1 MALHGYLIER
11 YNNMAG
17 SYTCY
22 RLTEEA
28 AIRGMDLQLIGI
40 EDTYIQDGVLFNNGK
55 RMQPCDF
62 VINRFKIGKLREQIN
77 ALARRTYNPSDAFA
91 RYINKYDQVR
101 TLHSD
106 EFIIPQYI
114 LSTTSCGY
122 ETLASHLG
130 APFVAK
136 GLESSM
142 GREIFLIKRE
152 EDLTSLQKQ
161 FGSTKE
167 WLFEEFIAESK
178 GRDVRLFAIRDTA
191 IAAMIRKSEDDFRA
205 NVALGAS
212 VESIE
217 LTPAI
222 QQIAKD
228 IYTITHL
235 DFVGIDLL
243 FGKDKFYLCEI
254 NVMPGLEGIEKASGV
269 NISRHIIETI
279 RKDFSNE

>member
-22 RLTEEA
+22 RLMEEA
-28 AIRGMDLQLIGI
+28 AIMGMDLQLIGI

-130 APFVAK
+130 SPFVAK

-222 QQIAKD
+222 QQIARD
-228 IYTITHL
+228 IYAITHL